1 MTNLGDFMRTAFVI
15 YCIYALDCCL
25 VVFKRPNNPG
35 EIFGSLR
42 IPVVVFIYFLVPC
55 LALYLVYRA
64 FWGIHAGT
72 FWSGVGLVFPLSFFI
87 MLYFLQDPNWPVGSF
102 LQLQKLPV
110 QLMLILLSLNLAIS
124 VVFGC
129 ASAYALRVRPATI
142 QAGPRA
148 QEFRSVTENLAK
160 AQGEEKTH
168 ETQLRAIQSEATTTL
183 FSKYGELLKVLLPL
197 ITALVTFMTSMLAL
211 RKK

>member
-1 MTNLGDFMRTAFVI
+1 MSNLDNFMRTAFVI

-35 EIFGSLR
+35 EIFGSFR
-42 IPVVVFIYFLVPC
+42 IPVLVFAYFLLPC
-55 LALYLVYRA
+55 LALYLVYKA
-64 FWGIHAGT
+64 FWNIHVGT
-72 FWSGVGLVFPLSFFI
+72 FWCAVGLVFPLSFFI

-110 QLMLILLSLNLAIS
+110 QLVIVLLSLNLAIS

-129 ASAYALRVRPATI
+129 ASAYTLYSRPAAI
-142 QAGPRA
+142 AAGPRA
-148 QEFRSVTENLAK
+148 QEFRTATENLEK
-160 AQGEEKTH
+160 AQADERAH
-168 ETQLRAIQSEATTTL
+168 ETQVRAIQSEATTTL
-183 FSKYGELLKVLLPL
+183 FTKYGDLLKVLLPL
-197 ITALVTFMTSMLAL
+197 ITAIVTFLTSMLTL